1 MARPSSSAH
10 FRPPKWRPGL
20 QSAACVKNMAGPSE
34 KATRYD
40 RQLRLWGDHGQ
51 STLERAQ
58 VCLVNASATG
68 TEILKNLVLP
78 GIKAFTIVDP
88 KTVVEEDLGA
98 NFFLDVDSVGK
109 GRASCAVDLLVELN
123 NEVKGFAIEE
133 NVGAILKRNPCFFS
147 QFSVVIATQMHG
159 PALLELADTLW
170 KQSVPLLIAR
180 SHGML
185 GYVRLVTQEHVI
197 IESHPDNPLED
208 LRMDRPFPELIRFTE
223 CIELEKLSDAD
234 HRQVPYPVILL
245 HMLKCWKED
254 HNGQFPKNYKEKKEF
269 KLLVDAAR
277 RSVEEENFDE
287 AVKAVNTAISIS
299 SVPSNVWEVL
309 EDSLCIDVSE
319 ESTNFWILASALREF
334 VNGEGGGLLPLR
346 GSIPDMFS
354 SSDKYI
360 GLQRLYQARAS
371 ADAEAVMRHA
381 QILLDKLGRPRDSI
395 SEQEVVTFCRHSA
408 FLQVVRTHSLHQEN
422 DPQTINASALDTY
435 LDDSSSIMAY
445 YVLLRAADKFF
456 LVHNRFPGDSEN
468 QFESDVAE
476 MSKFTVDTLSNELGL
491 PPNSVKRDFVV
502 EFCRSGGAELHSV
515 AAFVGGV
522 VGQEVIK
529 LITHQYVPINNTL
542 LYDAITSS
550 SVTLEF

>member
-1 MARPSSSAH
+1 MEA
-10 FRPPKWRPGL
+10 
-20 QSAACVKNMAGPSE
+20 PSE

-51 STLERAQ
+51 TALERAH

-88 KTVVEEDLGA
+88 KTVSEEDLGA
-98 NFFLDVDSVGK
+98 NFFLDIDSVGK
-109 GRASCAVDLLVELN
+109 GRAACAVELLVELN
-123 NEVKGFAIEE
+123 SEVKGFAVEDD
-133 NVGAILKRNPCFFS
+133 VGTTLAGNPCFFQ
-147 QFSVVIATQMHG
+147 QFSVVIASQMHG

-170 KQSVPLLIAR
+170 KQSVPLLVAR

-185 GYVRLVTQEHVI
+185 GYIRLVVQEHTI

-208 LRMDRPFPELIRFTE
+208 LRMDRPFPELTRFTE
-223 CIELEKLSDAD
+223 CIELDKLSDTD

-245 HMLKCWKED
+245 HMLKHWKKD

-287 AVKAVNTAISIS
+287 AVKSVNTAISVS
-299 SVPSNVWEVL
+299 SVPSNVWKVL
-309 EDSLCIDVSE
+309 EDSLCIEVSK
-319 ESTNFWILASALREF
+319 ESSNFWILASALREF
-334 VNGEGGGLLPLR
+334 VSSGGGGLLPVR

-371 ADAEAVMRHA
+371 ADAEAVLRHA
-381 QILLDKLGRPRDSI
+381 RALLDKLGRPLDSI
-395 SEQEVVTFCRHSA
+395 SEQDAITFCRHSA
-408 FLQVVRTHSLHQEN
+408 FLRVVRTHSLHQEHN
-422 DPQTINASALDTY
+422 PEAINSSALDAY
-435 LDDSSSIMAY
+435 LDDSGNIAAY
-445 YVLLRAADKFF
+445 YVLLRAAERFF
-456 LVHNRFPGDSEN
+456 LAFKRIPGDSED
-468 QFESDVAE
+468 QFENDVAE
-476 MSKFTVDTLSNELGL
+476 MSRFTVDTLSTDLRL
-491 PPNSVKRDFVV
+491 PSKSIKQDFIM

-550 SVTLEF
+550 SVTLEL

>member
-1 MARPSSSAH
+1 MAA
-10 FRPPKWRPGL
+10 
-20 QSAACVKNMAGPSE
+20 PSE
-34 KATRYD
+34 KDTRYD

-51 STLERAQ
+51 TALELAH
-58 VCLVNASATG
+58 VCLVNTSATG

-88 KTVVEEDLGA
+88 KTVIEEDLGA
-98 NFFLDVDSVGK
+98 NFFLDSDSVGK
-109 GRASCAVDLLVELN
+109 GRAACAVELLLELN
-123 NEVKGFAIEE
+123 NEVKGFAVQDD
-133 NVGAILKRNPCFFS
+133 VGTILERNPRFFC

-159 PALLELADTLW
+159 PALLKLSDTLW

-185 GYVRLVTQEHVI
+185 GYVRLVTQEHTI
-197 IESHPDNPLED
+197 IESHPDSLLED
-208 LRMDRPFPELIRFTE
+208 LRMDRPFPELTCFTE
-223 CIELEKLSDAD
+223 CIELEKLSDTD

-245 HMLKCWKED
+245 HMLEHWKKD

-269 KLLVDAAR
+269 KLVVDGAR

-287 AVKAVNTAISIS
+287 AVKAVNTAISVS
-299 SVPSNVWEVL
+299 SVPLNVRKVL
-309 EDSLCIDVSE
+309 EDSLCIEVSQ
-319 ESTNFWILASALREF
+319 ESSNFWILASALREF
-334 VNGEGGGLLPLR
+334 VSNEGGGLLPVR

-371 ADAEAVMRHA
+371 ADTELVLRNA

-395 SEQEVVTFCRHSA
+395 SEQDVIMFCRHSA
-408 FLQVVRTHSLHQEN
+408 FLRVVRTHSLRQEH
-422 DPQTINASALDTY
+422 DPAAINANALDAY
-435 LDDSSSIMAY
+435 LDDPGSIVAY
-445 YVLLRAADKFF
+445 YILLRAADRFF
-456 LVHNRFPGDSEN
+456 LAHKRIPGDSED
-468 QFESDVAE
+468 QFESDVDQ
-476 MSKFTVDTLSNELGL
+476 MSKFTVNTLAKDLCL
-491 PPNSVKRDFVV
+491 PSKSIKREFVV

-550 SVTLEF
+550 SVTLEL